1 MQKLAGLNLKE
12 NSSGKHKGKTTISK
26 RGRRRLRAILFQGIM
41 PIVAKN
47 NEFSELHQYYNTRA
61 NNPLKKKQSLILLCC
76 KLIRIFFTLMTKK
89 VAYDPEKMMRDIKRP
104 EIQAA

>member
-1 MQKLAGLNLKE
+1 
-12 NSSGKHKGKTTISK
+12 
-26 RGRRRLRAILFQGIM
+26 M

-47 NEFSELHQYYNTRA
+47 HEFSELHQYYSTRA

-76 KLIRIFFTLMTKK
+76 KLLRIFFTLMTKK
-89 VAYDPEKMMRDIKRP
+89 VAYEMMKDIKRP